1 MKYRAKPV
9 SSRLNPSKVG
19 VEIEDEEFKK
29 IKENTDEDGKVD
41 LGEVYNI
48 PAPAA
53 SESKTVVKLYE
64 REGLEYT
71 DAQYRKEYQLKATH
85 QYIINGASTAQIA
98 TALNVTLAEAKNLKR
113 ELAARQLN
121 EIRNFNPQQEIAKAL
136 MFYDHVAAKALQM
149 ANKTTEGNN
158 KPVSMRSQIEALRV
172 ALQSQSDKQKFLA
185 LAGAYETGL
194 RSGDGTNKHTN
205 DASDTRDML
214 DAVLSG
220 DVYEVVEEEE
230 NIEDGVE
237 IL

>member
-1 MKYRAKPV
+1 
-9 SSRLNPSKVG
+9 
-19 VEIEDEEFKK
+19 
-29 IKENTDEDGKVD
+29 
-41 LGEVYNI
+41 
-48 PAPAA
+48 
-53 SESKTVVKLYE
+53 
-64 REGLEYT
+64 
-71 DAQYRKEYQLKATH
+71 
-85 QYIINGASTAQIA
+85 
-98 TALNVTLAEAKNLKR
+98 
-113 ELAARQLN
+113 
-121 EIRNFNPQQEIAKAL
+121 
-136 MFYDHVAAKALQM
+136 M
-149 ANKTTEGNN
+149 ANKMTEASG
-158 KPVSMRSQIEALRV
+158 KAVSMRSQIEALRV

>member
-136 MFYDHVAAKALQM
+136 MFL
-149 ANKTTEGNN
+149 
-158 KPVSMRSQIEALRV
+158 
-172 ALQSQSDKQKFLA
+172 
-185 LAGAYETGL
+185 
-194 RSGDGTNKHTN
+194 
-205 DASDTRDML
+205 
-214 DAVLSG
+214 
-220 DVYEVVEEEE
+220 
-230 NIEDGVE
+230 
-237 IL
+237 